1 MPGEATEG
9 RAMNSPLVSAR
20 VILGVT
26 GSIACYKAADLA
38 SKLTQEGA
46 QVDVILSQGAA
57 NFITPLTFRSL
68 THRPVVTDLFDA
80 DSEQAV
86 YHVAMAHSAD
96 VVLVAPATA
105 HLIAKLAHGMADDA
119 LTTTA
124 LASPAPIAVAPAM
137 DGYMF
142 DNPATQENLEILRR
156 RGVAII
162 GPAEGHLASGLTGMG
177 RLVEVPQIV
186 DSLRAIPGRQGD
198 MAGRSTVV
206 SAGGTQEPIDPVRMI
221 TNRSSGKMG
230 YALAQAARDRGARVT
245 LVTAPTFLP
254 DPAGMEIRRVATVAE
269 MREAVLSACDGADA
283 LIMAAAVSDY
293 RPAQVAQQKI
303 KKDEDGEGIVLRLVK
318 NEDFFPEVP
327 KGVLRVGFAAES
339 ENLLDNARKKLEA
352 KDLALIAANDITA
365 EDSGFNVDTNRVV
378 ILDRH
383 GAAEELPLMTKYQV
397 GHRILDRVVEALPA
411 PAVS

>member
-1 MPGEATEG
+1 
-9 RAMNSPLVSAR
+9 MNSPLVSAR

-186 DSLRAIPGRQGD
+186 DSLRAILGRQGD
-198 MAGRSTVV
+198 MAGRSIVV

-230 YALAQAARDRGARVT
+230 YAVAQAARDRGARVT
-245 LVTAPTFLP
+245 LVTAPTSLP

-269 MREAVLSACDGADA
+269 MREAVLSACVGADA

-327 KGVLRVGFAAES
+327 SGVLRVGFAAES
-339 ENLLDNARKKLEA
+339 ENLLDNARKKLEG

-383 GAAEELPLMTKYQV
+383 GDAEELPLMTKYQV
-397 GHRILDRVVEALPA
+397 GHRILDRVMKALPD
-411 PAVS
+411 PAVP